1 MGLLKVSKTAHQVS
15 SAEEGG
21 AVKKLTVLKFIIC
34 FFIFLYQ
41 RAMKPL
47 GS

>member
-1 MGLLKVSKTAHQVS
+1 MGLLKVSETGHQVS
-15 SAEEGG
+15 SVKEQEAI
-21 AVKKLTVLKFIIC
+21 KKLTVFKFIIC